1 MYTIVLQVLYAIK
14 CVEKVLSLPSTAS
27 SDTFAAEIEET
38 QHKLASCREEFLA
51 QYATKGAHG
60 DVIAVQE
67 GSADGWSLVTDFAVL
82 EEDALMLAFK
92 VCPRLKAFGS
102 VEFLQDSAVYGFAVG
117 DRVESLNVNG
127 SGTKAWWCV
136 STLTARTT

>member
-14 CVEKVLSLPSTAS
+14 RVEEVLSLPSTAS

-51 QYATKGAHG
+51 QYAVKGA
-60 DVIAVQE
+60 DVGVVHD
-67 GSADGWSLVTDFAVL
+67 GSVTDVAVL

-92 VCPRLKAFGS
+92 VCPRLKSFGS
-102 VEFLQDSAVYGFAVG
+102 VEFLQDSVVYGFAVG
-117 DRVESLNVNG
+117 DRVEG
-127 SGTKAWWCV
+127 KFQCRGGWFSGVCP
-136 STLTARTT
+136 L